1 MKNAV
6 VILLCYLFGSIPFG
20 LIAGKLVKGIDI
32 RNVGSGNIGATNVL
46 RAVGPIPALIV
57 FLLDVFKGAGAVLL
71 CRYLGMSEYLIVL
84 GGIAALVGHTCS
96 VFLGFK
102 GGKGVATLLGLVI
115 GINPIMAAVALGI
128 WIIVVAITRYVS
140 LGSIIASLTT
150 SIIICFIKLHPIY
163 KIVFLLV
170 SLFVVIKHKDN
181 IKRLINGTENKIGN
195 KVKETE
201 DE

>member
-20 LIAGKLVKGIDI
+20 LIAGKVFKGIDI

-46 RAVGPIPALIV
+46 RAVGPVPALIV
-57 FLLDVFKGAGAVLL
+57 FLLDVFKGAGAVML

-84 GGIAALVGHTCS
+84 GGIAALIGHTCS

-115 GINPIMAAVALGI
+115 GINPVMAAVALGI
-128 WIIVVAITRYVS
+128 WIIVVAVTRYVS
-140 LGSIIASLTT
+140 LGSIIASLVT
-150 SIIICFIKLHPIY
+150 SIIILFLKMHWIY
-163 KIVFLLV
+163 RVIFLLV
-170 SLFVVIKHKDN
+170 SVFVVIKHKDN

>member
-71 CRYLGMSEYLIVL
+71 CRYLGMNEYLIVL

-115 GINPIMAAVALGI
+115 GINPIMVAVALGI

>member
-20 LIAGKLVKGIDI
+20 LIAGKVFKGIDI
-32 RNVGSGNIGATNVL
+32 RSVGSGNIGATNVL

-181 IKRLINGTENKIGN
+181 IKRLVNGTENKIGN

>member
-102 GGKGVATLLGLVI
+102 GGKGVSTLLGLVI

>member
-71 CRYLGMSEYLIVL
+71 CRDLGMSEYLIVL

-115 GINPIMAAVALGI
+115 GINPIMVAVALGI